1 MNSSALLK
9 TYNRYP
15 VEFDKGNG
23 ALLYDKNGKEYLDF
37 LCGIAVTGFG
47 HNNSEIKDAV
57 LQQIN
62 SYWHV
67 SNLFEASG
75 QVNLANKL
83 AARSGLDK
91 VFFCNSGTEAVEAAI
106 KFARKWGKGKFEIIT
121 AQNGFHGRSYGS
133 LSATGQTN
141 LQEGFGP
148 MLEGF
153 KYVPYGD
160 LSAVEKKINSNTAA
174 GMVESIQGEGGV
186 IPAPEGYLEGLRKLC
201 DEKDILLIID
211 EIQTGIGRTGKFFAY
226 QHSGIIPDIVTAA
239 KGLANG
245 LPLGATI
252 CLDKVGNEIKPGNH
266 GSTFGGNPVAV
277 AAANKVMDLL
287 DNNLLERIN
296 ELGVLLYDSLHALHL
311 PEINDI
317 RGVGLMIGVQF
328 AEGISA
334 KKIAAKLLENGVL
347 VGNSGDTVI
356 RLLPPLIVSESQITK
371 FLMTFKKVITDISMQ

>member
-1 MNSSALLK
+1 
-9 TYNRYP
+9 
-15 VEFDKGNG
+15 
-23 ALLYDKNGKEYLDF
+23 
-37 LCGIAVTGFG
+37 
-47 HNNSEIKDAV
+47 
-57 LQQIN
+57 
-62 SYWHV
+62 
-67 SNLFEASG
+67 
-75 QVNLANKL
+75 
-83 AARSGLDK
+83 
-91 VFFCNSGTEAVEAAI
+91 VEAAI

-174 GMVESIQGEGGV
+174 VMVESIQGEGGV